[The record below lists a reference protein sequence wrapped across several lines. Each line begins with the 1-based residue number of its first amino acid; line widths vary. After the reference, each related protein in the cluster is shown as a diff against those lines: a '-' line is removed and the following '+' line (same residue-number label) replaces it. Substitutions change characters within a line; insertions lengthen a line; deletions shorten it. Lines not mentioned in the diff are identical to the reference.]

1 MGVPQTIPTGKNNM
15 LASLRA
21 YLIAQLPGVIGG
33 GANPQTTYTVEF
45 EQFENAEVY
54 PSISFED
61 VGIPSLG
68 GHAFDDF
75 LGEGLDDNGNPIQYY
90 GKIAQTIVEFN
101 CQSQL
106 NDNTAAVQ
114 QCYQMRDQLEYLFMQ
129 SGRFNHA
136 TPPVQN
142 LPPINLL
149 NYDTNP
155 ASTTGAEIWAP
166 MENDSIWMEN
176 FSGTDPTRP
185 GIKRLSIRVRIYWHL
200 LAT

>member
-1 MGVPQTIPTGKNNM
+1 MGVPQTIPTAKTNM

-21 YLIAQLPGVIGG
+21 YLIAQLPGIVGG
-33 GANPQTTYTVEF
+33 GANPTSTYTIEF
-45 EQFENAEVY
+45 EQYENADQY
-54 PSISFED
+54 PSIAFED

-75 LGEGLDDNGNPIQYY
+75 MGDGLDDNGNPIQYY

-101 CQSQL
+101 CQAQL
-106 NDNTAAVQ
+106 NDNTAAIQ
-114 QCYQMRDQLEYLFMQ
+114 QCYQMRDQLEYLFMH
-129 SGRFNHA
+129 SGRTNHSGA
-136 TPPVQN
+136 QV
-142 LPPINLL
+142 LPPITLM

-155 ASTTGAEIWAP
+155 ASTTGSVIWAP

-200 LAT
+200 QEA

>member
-1 MGVPQTIPTGKNNM
+1 M

-21 YLIAQLPGVIGG
+21 YLQAQLPGFIGG
-33 GANPQTTYTVEF
+33 GANPTTTYTIEF
-45 EQFENAEVY
+45 EQFENADQF
-54 PSISFED
+54 PSIAFED

-75 LGEGLDDNGNPIQYY
+75 MGEGLDDNGNPIQYY

-114 QCYQMRDQLEYLFMQ
+114 QCYQMRDQLEYLFMF
-129 SGRFNHA
+129 SGRVNHSGA
-136 TPPVQN
+136 QV
-142 LPPINLL
+142 LPPITLM

-155 ASTTGAEIWAP
+155 ASTTGSVIWAP
-166 MENDSIWMEN
+166 MEADSIWMEN

-185 GIKRLSIRVRIYWHL
+185 GIKRLSIRVRVYWHL
-200 LAT
+200 QES